1 MARISIATL
10 TFANQKSII
19 WNVFAFPLLSQ
30 QQGSRVMFFYLAS
43 NVSLRF
49 FFCIKNVT
57 NMQEK
62 NTFHDTRGNVHKSK
76 TKMTY
81 NKKTF
86 CK

>member
-1 MARISIATL
+1 
-10 TFANQKSII
+10 
-19 WNVFAFPLLSQ
+19 
-30 QQGSRVMFFYLAS
+30 
-43 NVSLRF
+43 
-49 FFCIKNVT
+49 
-57 NMQEK
+57 MQEK